1 MKIKWI
7 VTGLVALVVAV
18 VVAGVAI
25 LSTMEFE
32 ELRGVIEAE
41 AKEATGRELKI
52 AGSIDLKISLTPA
65 IALEDVRFANAAWG
79 SRADMISIRRF
90 ELEVALLPLLSG
102 DIQVKRLVVVEP
114 DILLET
120 DKEGRGNWEM
130 AAPAETAEEE
140 AGPAILPSFDRVVVR
155 DAVLTYRDGQTGEAF
170 HLRLSKLA
178 ALKTSR
184 AVPLEIA
191 FEGAYNEIPF
201 QAEGAVGLIR
211 DLVGAEPYPVQLDV
225 EVGGATITV
234 DGQIAEPLTGQ
245 GLDLKIQARGQSLAD
260 LGTLGGAELPPLGP
274 YELGVQVAQ
283 DGKTFKLTGLTA
295 KVGSSDIAGN
305 ATVTLGG
312 ARPAV
317 NGAFTAGTLNIQDF
331 ALPAQAAAQTAER
344 RFVFTEDPLPLQAP
358 EAFDAKIKLSV

>member
-1 MKIKWI
+1 MKIKRI

-52 AGSIDLKISLTPA
+52 AGPIDLQISLTPA
-65 IALEDVRFANAAWG
+65 ITLEDVRFANAAWG
-79 SRADMISIRRF
+79 SRAYMVSVRRF

-120 DKEGRGNWEM
+120 DEKGRGNWEM
-130 AAPAETAEEE
+130 AAPVEKVEEE
-140 AGPAILPSFDRVVVR
+140 AGPVTLPSLNQAVVR
-155 DAVLTYRDGQTGEAF
+155 DAVLTYRDGQTGEEF

-211 DLVGAEPYPVQLDV
+211 DLVGAEPYPVQLNV
-225 EVGGATITV
+225 EVGGATVTV
-234 DGQIAEPLTGQ
+234 DGRIAEPMTG
-245 GLDLKIQARGQSLAD
+245 RGPESRATNFSALI
-260 LGTLGGAELPPLGP
+260 TM
-274 YELGVQVAQ
+274 
-283 DGKTFKLTGLTA
+283 
-295 KVGSSDIAGN
+295 SSSPTWSKGFS
-305 ATVTLGG
+305 
-312 ARPAV
+312 R
-317 NGAFTAGTLNIQDF
+317 
-331 ALPAQAAAQTAER
+331 
-344 RFVFTEDPLPLQAP
+344 
-358 EAFDAKIKLSV
+358 